1 VLAVFGELHPAVLR
15 EMDVA
20 GPVVGFE
27 VLLEHVPEPKGKGFT
42 RPALDV
48 SQLQAVARDFAFVVA
63 ADVPAEQLTRAA
75 AGAERSLISAVE
87 VFDLFQGASLGEGMK
102 SVAISVHLQP
112 RERTMTDDEIDA
124 VAAKIVAAV
133 EKTTGG
139 KLRG

>member
-1 VLAVFGELHPAVLR
+1 
-15 EMDVA
+15 
-20 GPVVGFE
+20 
-27 VLLEHVPEPKGKGFT
+27 
-42 RPALDV
+42 
-48 SQLQAVARDFAFVVA
+48 
-63 ADVPAEQLTRAA
+63 
-75 AGAERSLISAVE
+75 